1 MDPLASP
8 IVAGTG
14 ATSPLDAF
22 LPHWHWRSRNTAI
35 LPTSALA
42 AFAAAREVTLA
53 ELPTAAALRNV
64 DPGVT
69 VLDDLLGQGF
79 VPLCEP
85 DDAGVVLG
93 RIGQRWQKGHLSS
106 GVGAFADFGAPG
118 HAKAALL
125 VAAEGCGPD
134 SLVVIEARV
143 EATDERTVQEFAR
156 HWVVSAWSNRLVY
169 RELLDAIRLRLGVRR
184 FSARPAV
191 SDT

>member
-1 MDPLASP
+1 
-8 IVAGTG
+8 VADNG
-14 ATSPLDAF
+14 ATSPLDSF

-42 AFAAAREVTLA
+42 AFAAAREVTLG
-53 ELPTAAALRNV
+53 ELPTAAALRHV

-93 RIGQRWQKGHLSS
+93 RIGQFWQKQHPTSS
-106 GVGAFADFGAPG
+106 AGAFTEFGAPG

-125 VAAEGCGPD
+125 LAAEGCGAD
-134 SLVVIEARV
+134 SLVVIEARI

-156 HWVVSAWSNRLVY
+156 HWLVSAWSNRLVY
-169 RELLDAIRLRLGVRR
+169 RELLDAIRLRLGVLR
-184 FSARPAV
+184 FSARPAL
-191 SDT
+191 D